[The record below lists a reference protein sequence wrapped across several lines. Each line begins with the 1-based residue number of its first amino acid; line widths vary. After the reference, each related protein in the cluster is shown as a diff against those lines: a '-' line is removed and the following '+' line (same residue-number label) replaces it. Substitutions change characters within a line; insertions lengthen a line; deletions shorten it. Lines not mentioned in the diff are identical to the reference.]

1 MAHSGP
7 RCRVHRCCSLAHVGA
22 LAYRGHVVVFFL
34 SGAIHELHY
43 ATCIVCMPC
52 VARIAVEMS
61 SVVLTE
67 KPVVAMYV

>member
-1 MAHSGP
+1 M
-7 RCRVHRCCSLAHVGA
+7 
-22 LAYRGHVVVFFL
+22 YRGHVVVFFL

>member
-1 MAHSGP
+1 MQGTSMLFAGSRRGLS
-7 RCRVHRCCSLAHVGA
+7 VSWTCCS
-22 LAYRGHVVVFFL
+22 VFL
-34 SGAIHELHY
+34 CGAIHELHY